1 MGGRAATLAIA
12 FLVDPDSPAG
22 VAGLLY
28 GGGVDQL
35 WRQAPG
41 AVVVMIYSFV
51 VTFAIA
57 KVMDKTM
64 GLRVPEAAETQG
76 IDTVEHAE
84 TGYDLS
90 AVGYSTYGVR
100 QTLIVPIPREDVQA

>member
-1 MGGRAATLAIA
+1 MMRAPSGLTEAA
-12 FLVDPDSPAG
+12 AG
-22 VAGLLY
+22 VAGLLF

-35 WRQAPG
+35 WRQALG
-41 AVVVMIYSFV
+41 AVVVMVYSFV
-51 VTFAIA
+51 VTFVIA
-57 KVMDKTM
+57 KVLDKVM

-76 IDTVEHAE
+76 IDTAEHAE

-100 QTLIVPIPREDVQA
+100 QTLIVPIPREDVKA